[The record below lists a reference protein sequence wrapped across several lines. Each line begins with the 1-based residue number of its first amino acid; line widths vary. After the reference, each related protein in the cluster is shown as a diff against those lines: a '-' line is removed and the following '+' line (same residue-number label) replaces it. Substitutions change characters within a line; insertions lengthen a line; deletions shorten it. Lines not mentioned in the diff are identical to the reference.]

1 MSTQRKRMNR
11 PRKGPKTPRKM
22 MKSQERG
29 QRRQE
34 RRGKAKKRAKDAEKG
49 DEGPQSPPWE
59 RAHTPDLLAD
69 LHKMWPVRP
78 VGKLASKCYVS
89 VKVVEW

>member
-1 MSTQRKRMNR
+1 M
-11 PRKGPKTPRKM
+11 G
-22 MKSQERG
+22 
-29 QRRQE
+29 
-34 RRGKAKKRAKDAEKG
+34 KG

-78 VGKLASKCYVS
+78 VGRKLLASFNFMCASK
-89 VKVVEW
+89 

>member
-1 MSTQRKRMNR
+1 
-11 PRKGPKTPRKM
+11 

-34 RRGKAKKRAKDAEKG
+34 RRGKAKKGAKDAEKG

-59 RAHTPDLLAD
+59 RTHTPDLLAD
-69 LHKMWPVRP
+69 LYKREPKGL
-78 VGKLASKCYVS
+78 VGRKLLASF
-89 VKVVEW
+89 